1 MLTFRGLQNPVC
13 LPYGAKILDSTNNII
28 ILLKIDINVKSRA
41 NKFSKLIIYLGF
53 VLLFHVS

>member
-1 MLTFRGLQNPVC
+1 MLTFRGLQNPVY

-53 VLLFHVS
+53 ILLFHVS